1 MCRITRMARESW
13 SVGQFRSDHRTF
25 VAIQG
30 LYFMTTK
37 GKGEQAEQIQRN
49 ILKLWR
55 NDKKNFDSPTYQ
67 RVIREWIEEAL
78 EGKERHI
85 VGLGDLIN
93 PNLLEKK

>member
-1 MCRITRMARESW
+1 
-13 SVGQFRSDHRTF
+13 
-25 VAIQG
+25 
-30 LYFMTTK
+30 MTIK